1 MTELHKLIN
10 LMKAADDLE
19 RQAMSVLGSHKHS
32 EVQQIMDLK
41 SSLWGRI
48 YGAIDTEKESLREL
62 PY

>member
-1 MTELHKLIN
+1 MTELHRLIG
-10 LMKAADDLE
+10 LMKAADDLQ
-19 RQAMSVLGSHKHS
+19 RQAMKVLGSHKHS

-48 YGAIDTEKESLREL
+48 MGEIDAEKESLREL